1 MLTTVLAEYYRLN
14 PVYGCLHARLI
25 PIRNSPPSVSAKSN
39 TATISPSAT
48 SGSTGPISK
57 PPVPQVQKRSS
68 STNPGVSLSPALT
81 PRPWTH
87 PEWADYLP
95 DATGMTVLEALT
107 HRDPTITEVV
117 EYLKHESHMLVG
129 DSTNLALEIDPSCHA
144 KWHPYSS
151 STSTN
156 KMYVRVSY

>member
-1 MLTTVLAEYYRLN
+1 MLTTVLVQDNRLN
-14 PVYGCLHARLI
+14 PLYGCLHARLI

-39 TATISPSAT
+39 PTTISPSAT

-57 PPVPQVQKRSS
+57 PLAPQVQNLSS
-68 STNPGVSLSPALT
+68 STNRVSLSPALT

-95 DATGMTVLEALT
+95 EATGMTVFEALT

-117 EYLKHESHMLVG
+117 EYLKYDTEDESHMLVG
-129 DSTNLALEIDPSCHA
+129 DSTNLALEIHPSCHA
-144 KWHPYSS
+144 KWHPYS
-151 STSTN
+151 
-156 KMYVRVSY
+156 